1 MMKSLMLPLL
11 VIALLLSN
19 HVQAFQSNDTS
30 MITAGGTI
38 TEIVYELGFGSAIIA
53 TDITSTYPAAMQQLP
68 SIGYRNQIKA
78 EGILALGPDL
88 LLIET
93 GYLNPD
99 VVAQLKSAGLEIHE
113 FDKPTDVSGTYRIIR
128 ELANFLKVPEKGK
141 ALTKQLDQD
150 IAALEAYTAG
160 LSKKPKMAFVMA
172 RGRENVFVAGED
184 TFAES
189 LLQMAAIESVGKG
202 FSDFIPL
209 TPEAMVSMNPE
220 YLLFFE
226 SSLRSL
232 GGKEAVK
239 NIRGVEQ
246 TIAYNQNGIIAFDGL
261 YLSGFGPRVAK
272 AALELAKSVNR
283 N

>member
-1 MMKSLMLPLL
+1 MKKSLLLPLL

-53 TDITSTYPAAMQQLP
+53 TVITSTYPASMQQLP

-99 VVAQLKSAGLEIHE
+99 VVAQLKSAGLEIHQ

-141 ALTKQLDQD
+141 ALTKQLDKD
-150 IAALEAYTAG
+150 IEALDAYTAG

-172 RGRENVFVAGED
+172 RGLENVFVAGED

-189 LLQMAAIESVGKG
+189 LLKMAAIESVGKG
-202 FSDFIPL
+202 FNDFIPL
-209 TPEAMVSMNPE
+209 TPEALVSMNPE

-239 NIRGVEQ
+239 NIRGV
-246 TIAYNQNGIIAFDGL
+246 
-261 YLSGFGPRVAK
+261 
-272 AALELAKSVNR
+272 
-283 N
+283 